1 MGLCVTIIL
10 ICCYKLS
17 PPNIETKSNLELL
30 FHIGS
35 QELIKKPRRIETLN
49 TGDVSDVEMYVII
62 DSNRYVENRVGDKT
76 I

>member
-10 ICCYKLS
+10 ICCYKLP

-62 DSNRYVENRVGDKT
+62 HSNRYVENRVGDKT